1 MANKKNFRSA
11 FHGFNRED
19 VVNYIEY
26 LNNKHNAQLEQL
38 NNQLQNALSKPQDSA
53 LQAQLDAALAKCAEL
68 EAQLSSQ
75 GSSPAAP
82 SDTELEAYRR
92 AERAERMA
100 RERASQI
107 YQQATAALADA
118 TVKVEDASQQLQ
130 ERIQAC
136 MDSAADAKS
145 VLQEA
150 IDVMG
155 AIRPE
160 EE

>member
-1 MANKKNFRSA
+1 MANNKNFRSA

-26 LNNKHNAQLEQL
+26 LNNKHNAQVEQL
-38 NNQLQNALSKPQDSA
+38 NNQLQNALSQPKNSD

-68 EAQLSSQ
+68 ETQLAAQ
-75 GSSPAAP
+75 GAP
-82 SDTELEAYRR
+82 SDLELETYRR
-92 AERAERMA
+92 AERTERMA
-100 RERASQI
+100 RERASQV
-107 YQQATAALADA
+107 YQQATAVLADA
-118 TVKVEDASQQLQ
+118 TVKVETAAQQLR
-130 ERIQAC
+130 ERIDAC
-136 MDSAADAKS
+136 QESAANAKN

>member
-1 MANKKNFRSA
+1 MANAKNFRSA

-38 NNQLQNALSKPQDSA
+38 NNQLQNALSQSQGGD
-53 LQAQLDAALAKCAEL
+53 LQAQLDAALAKCAQL
-68 EAQLSSQ
+68 EAQLAAQGASS
-75 GSSPAAP
+75 AP

-107 YQQATAALADA
+107 YRQATAVLADS
-118 TVKVEDASQQLQ
+118 TEKVDTAAQQLQ
-130 ERIQAC
+130 DRIQAC
-136 MDSAADAKS
+136 LDSAAEAKN